1 MIFRRT
7 LFLTR
12 DGGGVGKIVAGQRD
26 FVSTG
31 TSRPTEQ

>member
-12 DGGGVGKIVAGQRD
+12 DGGVGKIVAGQRD